1 MRDGGPL
8 QIVRPGLV
16 DFGPMLDIHDHDRM
30 VMFHVMQK
38 EVAFRMCDRRTRET
52 GRLVKLVVINDF
64 TAMRMSMPPKKVIF
78 LKKLTCSFI
87 SSLVGHAKLFRLFKA
102 GREIVSAD
110 APDDSMH

>member
-78 LKKLTCSFI
+78 LKKN
-87 SSLVGHAKLFRLFKA
+87 
-102 GREIVSAD
+102 
-110 APDDSMH
+110 

>member
-1 MRDGGPL
+1 M

-64 TAMRMSMPPKKVIF
+64 TAMRMSMPPKKVKCCFVVFVF
-78 LKKLTCSFI
+78 LKERKNTI
-87 SSLVGHAKLFRLFKA
+87 GYAKLF
-102 GREIVSAD
+102 
-110 APDDSMH
+110 